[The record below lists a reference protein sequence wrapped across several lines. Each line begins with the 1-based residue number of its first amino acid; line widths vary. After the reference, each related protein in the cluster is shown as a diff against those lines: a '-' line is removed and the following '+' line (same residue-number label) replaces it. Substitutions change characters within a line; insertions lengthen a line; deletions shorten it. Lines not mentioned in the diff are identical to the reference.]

1 MTKLLTHTR
10 RPDIIFYKSGRILI
24 TARVARLLTL
34 NTGDVINIAVDGG
47 EHLLFAG
54 KDMFG
59 RHEARCHPSKKG
71 GRTFVANSTRLC
83 RAMLEIC
90 NANGDRA
97 SLMIGEPTVRGGV
110 TYLPVIT
117 SHLL

>member
-1 MTKLLTHTR
+1 MAKLLTHTR
-10 RPDIIFYKSGRILI
+10 RPDITFYRKGRILI
-24 TARVARLLTL
+24 TSRAARLLSIDQ
-34 NTGDVINIAVDGG
+34 GDVINILVEDG
-47 EHLLFAG
+47 EYLLFSQ
-54 KDMFG
+54 KNVFG

-71 GRTFVANSTRLC
+71 GRTFVANSARLC
-83 RAMLEIC
+83 RAMLETC
-90 NANGDRA
+90 NATGDRV

>member
-24 TARVARLLTL
+24 TSRVAGLLSL
-34 NTGDVINIAVDGG
+34 NVGDVINVAVDGG
-47 EHLLFAG
+47 EYLLFAG

-59 RHEARCHPSKKG
+59 RHEARCRLSKKG
-71 GRTFVANSTRLC
+71 GRTFVANSARLS
-83 RAMLEIC
+83 RAMLDAC
-90 NANGDRA
+90 KVNGDRA
-97 SLMIGEPTVRGGV
+97 SLMIGEPTVRNGV